1 LTRGIHHVTVVALEW
16 CTGSQEGEIS
26 GSLYCASDSRGI
38 WIDIRRLLL
47 GSIKGLEESENI
59 ALVLMRHKM
68 MEKLRKY
75 TNE

>member
-1 LTRGIHHVTVVALEW
+1 VALEW

-38 WIDIRRLLL
+38 WIDIRRLPL
-47 GSIKGLEESENI
+47 GGSKGLEESENI
-59 ALVLMRHKM
+59 PLVLMLQEM

-75 TNE
+75 ANE